1 MPASVSV
8 GPALGAALFPFC
20 AQAFRCHLPWRDKLL
35 VPSLQLVPV
44 FVLPS
49 SDARYLVLLWQF
61 GEIALGT
68 SQRRVMQAFQLFDDF
83 QDNYTTQQVCKQSI
97 YQSVKKI
104 YSHAFQRFELLIQ
117 AAACPG
123 NAGIAL
129 VVAGTCAPVR
139 AREALRASTARL
151 LEQLGDFAFYTLGE
165 FCQARDA
172 LSGSCV
178 GMVLS
183 GVRLLGRL
191 YQAQLLL
198 LLFDISDPAGDACGF
213 GYIRIRL

>member
-1 MPASVSV
+1 
-8 GPALGAALFPFC
+8 
-20 AQAFRCHLPWRDKLL
+20 
-35 VPSLQLVPV
+35 
-44 FVLPS
+44 
-49 SDARYLVLLWQF
+49 
-61 GEIALGT
+61 
-68 SQRRVMQAFQLFDDF
+68 MQAFHLFDDF
-83 QDNYTTQQVCKQSI
+83 EDNYTTQQVCQQSS

-104 YSHAFQRFELLIQ
+104 YSHAFQRFELLSL
-117 AAACPG
+117 AAACPR

-172 LSGSCV
+172 LSGSRV

-183 GVRLLGRL
+183 GCRLLGRF
-191 YQAQLLL
+191 YQARL
-198 LLFDISDPAGDACGF
+198 LLFLFDDSDPAGDACGF
-213 GYIRIRL
+213 GCIRMLVMCLLYSFQEHTSGD